1 MKVYFDLCLYNRP
14 FDDQSQPRI
23 MLEALCFII
32 ALAKVSLGE
41 INTVNS
47 FVLEYENS
55 KNSKIENMMVISDML
70 NMASEFVPY
79 SQNIQD
85 FAEELEN
92 EGIKG
97 IDALHLACAE
107 ITQARYFIT
116 CDDELLKKIDK
127 IKYIKVKTLTIL
139 EFISKE
145 VFK

>member
-1 MKVYFDLCLYNRP
+1 
-14 FDDQSQPRI
+14 

-47 FVLEYENS
+47 FALEYENS

-70 NMASEFVPY
+70 SMASEFVTY

-92 EGIKG
+92 EGIAG
-97 IDALHLACAE
+97 MDALHLACAE
-107 ITQARYFIT
+107 IARARYFIT
-116 CDDELLKKIDK
+116 CDDALLKKINQVK
-127 IKYIKVKTLTIL
+127 HIKVKTLTIL